1 MPLKSCSKA
10 RKLAS
15 NPMPTINDKIS
26 KRIFEKLDKN
36 GDGLVSL
43 DELNWLLE
51 KTTGGSSIN
60 LQELEELLVGKKSL
74 NLEEF
79 VFFYDSISNRKIND
93 DEEVESDLEKAF
105 KVFDLNG
112 DGFISSQELECV
124 LKRLGLLEEQSG
136 IKDCRAMIFSYDT
149 NLDGQLDFHEFKNM
163 MMLTTS

>member
-1 MPLKSCSKA
+1 MCS
-10 RKLAS
+10 LS
-15 NPMPTINDKIS
+15 HNDLQ
-26 KRIFEKLDKN
+26 RIFEKLDKN

-51 KTTGGSSIN
+51 KTTGGSSIS

-74 NLEEF
+74 NFDEF

-93 DEEVESDLEKAF
+93 DEEEVVEEEVESDLEKAF

-136 IKDCRAMIFSYDT
+136 NKDCRAMIFSYDT
-149 NLDGQLDFHEFKNM
+149 NLDGQLDFEEFKNM